1 MKKKIFIIS
10 SVLIV
15 GAIALY
21 FIFSKKTV
29 VNEIT
34 IKPKYGTFVSN
45 VTSTGELK
53 AKNSIDIRGA
63 DNARSIGIW
72 QMKITNLV
80 DEGKIVKTGDFV
92 AELDKSEI
100 LNKLKESQLQMQK
113 IESQLV
119 QARLDSSLTLSQ
131 ARDDLENQKFML
143 EEKLILIEQS
153 KFEAPAIIRQAE
165 IDYEKIKRNFEQS
178 KKNYET
184 KVKQAIAKLT
194 EIFTDYQ
201 KQQQQLERLTE
212 TLNQFTILAPA
223 DGMVI
228 YAREWDGR
236 RIVVGST
243 VSAWEPIV
251 ATLPDLNTMESVTY
265 INEVDIQKIKLG
277 QSVKIGLD
285 ANPDKKLTGKV
296 SRVANIGEQKK
307 GSDTK
312 VFEVIVEVADKD
324 TTLLPA
330 MTTSNEILISS
341 IPNSTYIPLECVH
354 SEETKN
360 GKKHYVYLLK
370 KGKPFKKYIEI
381 GEMNESEVI
390 VKSGISKKDELY
402 LSIPEQFKASHLIPK
417 K

>member
-1 MKKKIFIIS
+1 MKKKIILTF
-10 SVLIV
+10 LITIV
-15 GAIALY
+15 IAIASY
-21 FIFSKKTV
+21 FLLSNKTI

-34 IKPKYGTFVSN
+34 IKPKYGVFVSN

-72 QMKITNLV
+72 QMKITKLV
-80 DEGKIVKTGDFV
+80 DEGIIVKTGDFV

-113 IESQLV
+113 IESQLL

-131 ARDDLENQKFML
+131 TRDDLENQKFSL

-165 IDYEKIKRNFEQS
+165 IDYEKTKRNYDQS
-178 KKNYET
+178 KKNYDT

-201 KQQQQLERLTE
+201 KQQQQLDRLTM
-212 TLNQFTILAPA
+212 TLNQFTILAPSE
-223 DGMVI
+223 GMVI
-228 YAREWDGR
+228 YSREWDGR

-243 VSAWEPIV
+243 VSAWDPIV
-251 ATLPDLNTMESVTY
+251 ATLPDLSIMESVTY

-285 ANPDKKLTGKV
+285 ANPDKKLKGKIT
-296 SRVANIGEQKK
+296 RVANIGEQKK
-307 GSDTK
+307 GSDSK
-312 VFEVIVEVADKD
+312 VFEVVIEVADKD

-341 IPNSTYIPLECVH
+341 IPNVTYIPLECVH
-354 SEETKN
+354 SEENKD
-360 GKKHYVYLLK
+360 GKKHYVYIMK
-370 KGKPFKKYIEI
+370 KGKATKKYIAL

-390 VKSGISKKDELY
+390 VKSGITKQDELF
-402 LSIPEQFKASHLIPK
+402 LSIPEQFKNLNTNTK